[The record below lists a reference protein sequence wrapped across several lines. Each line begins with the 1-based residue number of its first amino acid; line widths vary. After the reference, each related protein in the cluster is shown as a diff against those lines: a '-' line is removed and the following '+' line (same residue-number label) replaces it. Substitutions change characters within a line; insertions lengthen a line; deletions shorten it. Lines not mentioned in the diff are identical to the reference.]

1 VRHVAYISAVRTF
14 AIIAPLLALLAVAG
28 WFAVAGW
35 NAFDS
40 PMPLSFWLALGGGVF
55 FSLLIGVGLMA
66 LVYYSHRH
74 GYDDITIEPQDR
86 PRE

>member
-1 VRHVAYISAVRTF
+1 
-14 AIIAPLLALLAVAG
+14 
-28 WFAVAGW
+28 
-35 NAFDS
+35 
-40 PMPLSFWLALGGGVF
+40 
-55 FSLLIGVGLMA
+55 MA